1 MEVVHVLGDNVHVKH
16 SLQPGQSTVSFVGL
30 GRDDFA
36 TSLVVELQH
45 QARVGFEALRRS
57 HLLHPVAFPKSVCA
71 AECRNARFRAH
82 ACAGEDHELGFRF
95 VMAEIYVPIQDP
107 GRRILGPMSERQF
120 IVYDLEATCW
130 RSRKPRKVEII
141 EIGAVKMN
149 ERLEVVDDFCQFVRP
164 KLHPEISPFCTKL
177 TSIVQD
183 DIEDAPLFNEAI
195 EVFEDWVGF
204 DRTRSMLMSWG
215 EFDRR
220 QFMNDARL
228 HNMELPWLKYW
239 ACLQRHYS
247 RWKGSK
253 NQIGLKNALE
263 MEGLSFDG
271 TQHRAIEDARNMGR
285 LFAKV
290 AKPLSIV

>member
-1 MEVVHVLGDNVHVKH
+1 MPAPVR
-16 SLQPGQSTVSFVGL
+16 T
-30 GRDDFA
+30 
-36 TSLVVELQH
+36 TSL
-45 QARVGFEALRRS
+45 
-57 HLLHPVAFPKSVCA
+57 
-71 AECRNARFRAH
+71 
-82 ACAGEDHELGFRF
+82 DFRF
-95 VMAEIYVPIQDP
+95 VMAESYVPIQDQ
-107 GRRILGPMSERQF
+107 GRRILRPMSERQF

-149 ERLEVVDDFCQFVRP
+149 ERLEVVGDFCQFVRP

-183 DIEDAPLFNEAI
+183 DIEDAPLFDEAI
-195 EVFEDWVGF
+195 EMFEDWVGF
-204 DRTRSMLMSWG
+204 DQTRSMLMSWG

-228 HNMELPWLKYW
+228 HNMELLWLKYW

>member
-1 MEVVHVLGDNVHVKH
+1 MPE
-16 SLQPGQSTVSFVGL
+16 S
-30 GRDDFA
+30 
-36 TSLVVELQH
+36 
-45 QARVGFEALRRS
+45 
-57 HLLHPVAFPKSVCA
+57 
-71 AECRNARFRAH
+71 
-82 ACAGEDHELGFRF
+82 
-95 VMAEIYVPIQDP
+95 YVPNQDP
-107 GRRILGPMSERQF
+107 GRRILRPMSERQF

-183 DIEDAPLFNEAI
+183 DIEDAPLFDEAI
-195 EVFEDWVGF
+195 EMFEDWVGF
-204 DRTRSMLMSWG
+204 DQTRSMLMSWG

>member
-1 MEVVHVLGDNVHVKH
+1 
-16 SLQPGQSTVSFVGL
+16 
-30 GRDDFA
+30 
-36 TSLVVELQH
+36 
-45 QARVGFEALRRS
+45 
-57 HLLHPVAFPKSVCA
+57 
-71 AECRNARFRAH
+71 
-82 ACAGEDHELGFRF
+82 
-95 VMAEIYVPIQDP
+95 
-107 GRRILGPMSERQF
+107 MSERQF

-183 DIEDAPLFNEAI
+183 DIEDAPLFDEAI
-195 EVFEDWVGF
+195 EMFEDWVGF
-204 DRTRSMLMSWG
+204 DQTRSMLMSWG

-253 NQIGLKNALE
+253 NQIGLKNAME